1 MIVLRF
7 MTRRREDPERLRVR
21 TRGDVASVSRAT
33 RTEGREEGPASVVA
47 EAMDVGREDDA
58 RREGGARGDARDGD
72 RARGCDVSGRD
83 GRMEASAR
91 SSSSAGADEGN
102 WNTAELHRRLVDLNI
117 HASTSGSSD
126 RESRGT
132 DGGST
137 SEPSGTSSGTPT
149 GVLPT
154 KHTSKMTTKEV
165 KLGARSFDSLNEY
178 ILIKDL
184 GRGSHSKVK
193 LAMNQQD
200 NRLYAVKWT
209 HSKVG
214 CL

>member
-7 MTRRREDPERLRVR
+7 MTRRPEDPERLRVR
-21 TRGDVASVSRAT
+21 TRGDVASVSARDA

-72 RARGCDVSGRD
+72 RARLRCERSRRTNGGERSLVVERGRGRGGLEHGGVASETRGPEHSRVYVGIERSRESRD
-83 GRMEASAR
+83 GRR
-91 SSSSAGADEGN
+91 VDERAFGDVERN
-102 WNTAELHRRLVDLNI
+102 SH
-117 HASTSGSSD
+117 
-126 RESRGT
+126 
-132 DGGST
+132 
-137 SEPSGTSSGTPT
+137 

-184 GRGSHSKVK
+184 GRGSHSKV
-193 LAMNQQD
+193 N
-200 NRLYAVKWT
+200 
-209 HSKVG
+209 
-214 CL
+214 